1 MKKLSDQLIKF
12 RWIIIALF
20 VLITVFFAFQL
31 PKNQIESDV
40 KSQLP
45 DNMPS
50 RITLDK
56 IESIFGG
63 TDIAMII
70 IQNDD
75 ILDSKTLRR
84 VKKISRG
91 VERIKG
97 VDRVLSLFELK
108 EIVGEQGAMIVNPA
122 AYTIP
127 SSKEERE
134 EMRGRIKDNDIV
146 YGTVVSKDF
155 KSTAVIALLTA
166 DANDSDIAAGMRN
179 IVKKFPGKEKI
190 VYGGI
195 LMTREAV
202 GRDIKNDMQKFMPFG
217 LLIMLVFLFLCF
229 RQLRGVVLP
238 FVVVIMSIIVSMG
251 IIPLFGWKIQIVTIL
266 LPVILIA
273 VANDYGIHIL
283 SKYQEDNTDGSTL
296 TEVELAKKGFESLG
310 KPVVATGVT
319 TIAGMLCL
327 LSHIIVP
334 AEELGILA
342 SAGIL
347 FALAA
352 SLFFIPAVLS
362 LLPKAKP
369 IIKESHEDKHR
380 IEKMLHSLADFV
392 AGKPKHIIAGA
403 VLIAIIVSAGICFIV
418 VDTNPDNY
426 YSDDSPVVQAS
437 AIVNKEF
444 GGSTS
449 ISVTATGDIKDPGV
463 LKKIDALEHRL
474 RDMPEIG
481 TTTSIAR
488 VVKQMSRALNDKDD
502 PRYNR
507 IPSTRNA
514 VAQYFELYNMS
525 GDPDDFEQLV
535 DFNYKNAQISAR
547 INSTSSEV
555 IKRTVERIEKII
567 KNDPLFTRA
576 GGFAAIFSELV
587 TEVVNGQVK
596 SLLLSLI
603 TVALIVML
611 LFRSPAA
618 GLISAIPLA
627 QALLLLFGLMGYA
640 GIELNIATAMLSSI
654 MVGVGIDYTIHFLWR
669 YREERE
675 HGHTPE
681 GAVKIT
687 LTTVGRGIIFNA
699 LSVVIGFIVLLVSN
713 FMPVRFFGFLVVV
726 SISTCLFAALMLL
739 PAICIVVKP
748 RFLEPKKIIN
758 QGE

>member
-1 MKKLSDQLIKF
+1 
-12 RWIIIALF
+12 
-20 VLITVFFAFQL
+20 
-31 PKNQIESDV
+31 
-40 KSQLP
+40 
-45 DNMPS
+45 
-50 RITLDK
+50 
-56 IESIFGG
+56 
-63 TDIAMII
+63 
-70 IQNDD
+70 
-75 ILDSKTLRR
+75 
-84 VKKISRG
+84 
-91 VERIKG
+91 
-97 VDRVLSLFELK
+97 
-108 EIVGEQGAMIVNPA
+108 
-122 AYTIP
+122 
-127 SSKEERE
+127 
-134 EMRGRIKDNDIV
+134 
-146 YGTVVSKDF
+146 
-155 KSTAVIALLTA
+155 
-166 DANDSDIAAGMRN
+166 
-179 IVKKFPGKEKI
+179 
-190 VYGGI
+190 
-195 LMTREAV
+195 
-202 GRDIKNDMQKFMPFG
+202 
-217 LLIMLVFLFLCF
+217 
-229 RQLRGVVLP
+229 
-238 FVVVIMSIIVSMG
+238 
-251 IIPLFGWKIQIVTIL
+251 
-266 LPVILIA
+266 
-273 VANDYGIHIL
+273 
-283 SKYQEDNTDGSTL
+283 
-296 TEVELAKKGFESLG
+296 
-310 KPVVATGVT
+310 
-319 TIAGMLCL
+319 
-327 LSHIIVP
+327 
-334 AEELGILA
+334 
-342 SAGIL
+342 
-347 FALAA
+347 
-352 SLFFIPAVLS
+352 
-362 LLPKAKP
+362 
-369 IIKESHEDKHR
+369 
-380 IEKMLHSLADFV
+380 
-392 AGKPKHIIAGA
+392 
-403 VLIAIIVSAGICFIV
+403 
-418 VDTNPDNY
+418 
-426 YSDDSPVVQAS
+426 
-437 AIVNKEF
+437 
-444 GGSTS
+444 
-449 ISVTATGDIKDPGV
+449 
-463 LKKIDALEHRL
+463 
-474 RDMPEIG
+474 MPEIG